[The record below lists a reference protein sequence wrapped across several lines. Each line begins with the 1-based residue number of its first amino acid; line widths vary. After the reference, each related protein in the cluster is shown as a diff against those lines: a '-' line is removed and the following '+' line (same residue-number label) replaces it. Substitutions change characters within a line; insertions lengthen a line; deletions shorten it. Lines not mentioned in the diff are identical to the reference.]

1 MVKLSGEIN
10 LNMKYSLVILLLLGG
25 CAFNKP
31 PPPDAVLPPQEKVVR
46 IDPRVFELCEP
57 LQNLPAE
64 ANFDEVLAVTINN
77 FEIYVACSAKQS
89 RAVRLLREF
98 SNQKE

>member
-1 MVKLSGEIN
+1 MN
-10 LNMKYSLVILLLLGG
+10 YNKYLIILLLSG
-25 CAFNKP
+25 CSIFNKP
-31 PPPDAVLPPQEKVVR
+31 PPPDAVLPPTEKVVR

-64 ANFDEVLAVTINN
+64 ANFDEVLAITINN